1 MNNLGYGGPP
11 DYAPV
16 PPENIDLTEKEV
28 TEADTEV
35 DHGNNTII
43 YRGETRQQGTTVR
56 FALKKPQSG
65 DTITQEVYNRFVTE
79 AETWHKLTETDSTA
93 KRNERFTPD
102 DYIVDIFDWG
112 EQPVPWIALE
122 YIDGPSLAEILSE
135 GPLPVGQALWVG
147 RGICRAIWHAH
158 RNSVIH
164 RDIKPSNIL
173 FRETSDWLFPK
184 VTDWGISETLT
195 NKTAQTPGLTPA
207 YAAPEQLFPEEYPA
221 PRRQTDIYQIGIV
234 LYELITGELPFP
246 DSTGGSRQAKRAGKP
261 VPPSERVM
269 LPDEIADT
277 VDQTILRA
285 LNPSMEARYQ
295 AAVYFG
301 DELHGLWEQSRAIES
316 DQITPDSYTETTSTA
331 VSEDTT
337 DDPST
342 EASEQSWETWNEYN
356 RQLQQR
362 QQRFAYNI
370 LPSSLRRLVYN
381 ELVAEVER
389 AERERS
395 NAQAKFEE
403 LKNSARRLN
412 DYVEQIKRDDG
423 RFGQQLPEDAQ
434 EKKYKIKDVRG
445 RITTLLNDRTYLEQ
459 WEQEQLIELADKL
472 AADEAYLEAKLRFDT
487 AVPPIQAQLDELHEK
502 VESSL
507 TDDELISE
515 QAEDD
520 LINELDNVSGV
531 LRETRIELPT
541 DELTPRDIDQLDTL
555 SQQENT
561 LRERVTTHNYDVVQR
576 AYERVIEQVSK
587 VDDKIAGAIR
597 LYQSKDGF
605 KQGVVGYINQVEEN
619 IEKIDQLRQTA
630 GSRQEALLE
639 PQQKT
644 RLDKITNNLQSH
656 RELLQDKQQFDTK
669 FPTIRED
676 IGSIKTKVNQT
687 VTENSLISKSEKTAL
702 VNELNTIEQRI
713 EQIKTKIDTERL
725 NEDDQ
730 RQLDDAAQEV
740 ADLRDDIENH
750 NQTITQERYSGT
762 IESVSTTANE
772 LATAVS
778 SYQSG
783 EQLESPLS
791 SYIKDIENA
800 IEEIEQ
806 RLDSRETTFLKTKQ
820 QAELEERR
828 ERLRVYKTFFEQ
840 KSTFEDR
847 IETLKSKIDEL
858 EESTTAFLSDGE
870 YLKQSDYEKL
880 MHQVN
885 EVRGYIG
892 NVEGRNILEELNE
905 SDNDRFESYTETV
918 EELAQQ
924 VSTHN
929 TKYIES
935 KREEYT
941 ETFSDLSAE
950 GLSLN
955 KAQENAIFTNEV
967 HNRII
972 AGPGT
977 GKTTALASRIRYLR
991 GEGVASDQLLPLS
1004 FDNKASEQIEDKLQ
1018 KLYDIE
1024 SVSARTLAS
1033 VGGKILNKADPDS
1046 LILVEGTRIQEI
1058 RRIVDKLYGSDEM
1071 FTDSYE
1077 AFIQEFKQNFY
1088 TSTAGDKKD
1097 DVYNSIKRSSR
1108 KMWDGET
1115 VASDSREIVDA
1126 HTTIG
1131 NTLFEHDIEY
1141 RYQQYAH
1148 WVNHPAGKEY
1158 IPDFTLP
1165 QEALCI
1171 EYLPT
1176 DHARKN
1182 QSQYERKPS
1191 DNQIQA
1197 LFADTDWDVIMLH
1210 GSDMSAATIDR
1221 NLKAELDINGI
1232 DIQKHPI
1239 TEQELKRRVY
1249 EHNTVVRPVVEHI
1262 AKFIKKAKTNQ
1273 VSVSDELEQ
1282 LNSDDDPMIYHF
1294 SQAAACVHDE
1304 YIQAYE
1310 QYGAYDY
1317 ADMILEAT
1325 GLIKDGIGIDLIER
1339 DHILIDEFQDLN
1351 LAQIEFVQAILSV
1364 NNESRLF
1371 AVGDDWQSIYGF
1383 KGARPEYFVNF
1394 GQYFSPQETT
1404 ALAINYRCPPDI
1416 VQASNELMSGTE
1428 QATSKALRA
1437 ANESDDTEPSLTIHV
1452 VPGKDGYEYET
1463 NAVTR
1468 IVELVQSSLREYEYD
1483 YNDILVLARN
1493 REGSPYIPR
1502 VTAELEKLDIPVG
1515 GQSGVRITNAHQAKG
1530 TEAKHVIIANV
1541 VGDAEDGFPAKERR
1555 RLSQIVDRGADS
1567 HIAEE
1572 RRLFYMAMTRAVD
1585 RLDIQ
1590 THYNCE
1596 SDFLEP
1602 IREYAAEENVV
1613 FDPDQDRVSVTVYV
1627 RDSREDLAG
1636 RQLGNVQIG
1645 DYNLS
1650 YIIIESA
1657 EEQKL
1662 LRPQSE
1668 YRIDNAAVGE
1678 YDDAVQLRIDSKSE
1692 IHPISNIAE

>member
-11 DYAPV
+11 DYAPT
-16 PPENIDLTEKEV
+16 PPENIDLTAEEV
-28 TEADTEV
+28 AEADTEI
-35 DHGNNTII
+35 DHKNNTVV
-43 YRGETRQQGTTVR
+43 YRGETRQQGTTVQ
-56 FALKKPQSG
+56 FALKKPRSE
-65 DTITQEVYNRFVTE
+65 DTITKEVYDRFVTE

-112 EQPVPWIALE
+112 EQPIPWIALE
-122 YIDGPSLAEILSE
+122 YMDGPSLAEILSD

-147 RGICRAIWHAH
+147 RGICRAVWHAH

-173 FRETSDWLFPK
+173 FRETPGWLFPK

-195 NKTAQTPGLTPA
+195 DKTAQTAGLTPA

-221 PRRQTDIYQIGIV
+221 PRRQTDIYQIGTV

-261 VPPSERVM
+261 IPPSERVM
-269 LPDEIADT
+269 LPDEIADA

-285 LNPSMEARYQ
+285 LNPSMEARYE

-316 DQITPDSYTETTSTA
+316 DQIAPDSSTKTTSTA
-331 VSEDTT
+331 VSEDTAN
-337 DDPST
+337 DPST

-356 RQLQQR
+356 RQLQER
-362 QQRFAYNI
+362 QQRFGYNI
-370 LPSSLRRLVYN
+370 LPSSLRRLVYDD
-381 ELVAEVER
+381 LVAEVER

-434 EKKYKIKDVRG
+434 EKKYEIEDVRG

-459 WEQEQLIELADKL
+459 WEQEQLTELADKL
-472 AADEAYLEAKLRFDT
+472 AAHEAYLEAKLRFDT
-487 AVPPIQAQLDELHEK
+487 AVPPIQAQLDELHGK
-502 VESSL
+502 VESTL

-520 LINELDNVSGV
+520 LINELDNISGV

-541 DELTPRDIDQLDTL
+541 DELTPRDIDRLDTL

-561 LRERVTTHNYDVVQR
+561 LRERVTTHNYNVVQR
-576 AYERVIEQVSK
+576 AYERVIEEVSK
-587 VDDKIAGAIR
+587 ADDTIAGAIR
-597 LYQSKDGF
+597 SYQNKDGF
-605 KQGVVGYINQVEEN
+605 KEEVVEYINQIEEN

-644 RLDKITNNLQSH
+644 RLDKIANNLQSH

-676 IGSIKTKVNQT
+676 IESINTKINQT
-687 VTENSLISKSEKTAL
+687 VTEDSLISESEKTAL
-702 VNELNTIEQRI
+702 VDELSTIEQRI
-713 EQIKTKIDTERL
+713 EQIQAEIDTERL

-730 RQLDDAAQEV
+730 HQLDTAAQEV

-750 NQTITQERYSGT
+750 NQTIAQERYSGT

-772 LATAVS
+772 LATAIS

-783 EQLESPLS
+783 DQLEAPPST
-791 SYIKDIENA
+791 YIKGIENA

-806 RLDSRETTFLKTKQ
+806 RLDSRETIFLKPKQ

-840 KSTFEDR
+840 KATFEDR
-847 IETLKSKIDEL
+847 IRTLESKVDEL
-858 EESTTAFLSDGE
+858 EESTTAILSEGE

-880 MHQVN
+880 MDQIN
-885 EVRGYIG
+885 EVRGYVG
-892 NVEGRNILEELNE
+892 NIEGENILEDLND
-905 SDNDRFESYTETV
+905 SDNSQFESYSETI
-918 EELAQQ
+918 EEIAQE

-929 TKYIES
+929 ANYIES
-935 KREEYT
+935 KREKYA

-950 GLSLN
+950 NLSLN
-955 KAQENAIFTNEV
+955 KAQEKAIFTNEV

-991 GEGVASDQLLPLS
+991 EEGVSSDQLLPLS

-1018 KLYDIE
+1018 KLYDID

-1033 VGGKILNKADPDS
+1033 IGGKILNKADPDS
-1046 LILVEGTRIQEI
+1046 LILVEETRIQEI
-1058 RRIVDKLYGSDEM
+1058 RRIVDEMYGTDEM

-1088 TSTAGDKKD
+1088 ASTAGSKKD

-1108 KMWDGET
+1108 KMWGGET
-1115 VASDSREIVDA
+1115 VSSDSREIVDA

-1148 WVNHPAGKEY
+1148 WVDHPAGKEY

-1165 QEALCI
+1165 QETLCI

-1176 DHARKN
+1176 DHAKKS
-1182 QSQYERKPS
+1182 QSRYERKPS
-1191 DNQIQA
+1191 ADQIQA
-1197 LFADTDWDVIMLH
+1197 LFADTDWDVIILH
-1210 GSDMSAATIDR
+1210 GADMSAATVDR
-1221 NLKAELDINGI
+1221 NLKAKLDINGV
-1232 DIQKHPI
+1232 DVQKYSI
-1239 TEQELKRRVY
+1239 SEQELKRQVY
-1249 EHNTVVRPVVEHI
+1249 EHNTVVRPVIEHI
-1262 AKFIKKAKTNQ
+1262 AEFIKKAKTNQ

-1282 LNSDDDPMIYHF
+1282 LDSDDDSMIYHF
-1294 SQAAACVHDE
+1294 SQTAAYVYDE
-1304 YIQAYE
+1304 YVQAYE

-1325 GLIKDGIGIDLIER
+1325 RLVEDGTRIDLIER

-1351 LAQIEFVQAILSV
+1351 LAQIEFVQAILNL
-1364 NNESRLF
+1364 NNESHLF

-1394 GQYFSPQETT
+1394 DQYFSPQETT
-1404 ALAINYRCPPDI
+1404 ALEINYRCPPDI
-1416 VQASNELMSGTE
+1416 VQASNELMSGTK
-1428 QATSKALRA
+1428 QATSKTLRA
-1437 ANESDDTEPSLTIHV
+1437 ADQSDDTEASITIHV
-1452 VPGKDGYEYET
+1452 VPGRNGYEYET

-1468 IVELVQSSLREYEYD
+1468 IVELVQNSLQEYEYD

-1515 GQSGVRITNAHQAKG
+1515 GQSGIRVTNAHQAKG

-1555 RLSQIVDRGADS
+1555 KLSQIVDRGADS

-1572 RRLFYMAMTRAVD
+1572 RRLFYMTMTRAVD

-1590 THYNCE
+1590 THYSRE

-1602 IREYAAEENVV
+1602 IREYAAEKNVV
-1613 FDPDQDRVSVTVYV
+1613 FDPEQDRVSVTAYV

-1636 RQLGNVQIG
+1636 RQLGDIQIG

-1650 YIIIESA
+1650 YIIVESA

-1662 LRPQSE
+1662 LRPQKE
-1668 YRIDNAAVGE
+1668 YQIDNAAVGE

-1692 IHPISNIAE
+1692 IYPISSIAE